1 MRRVI
6 LFVVLLTAY
15 VNVATAS
22 SIDTVYISTMSTTH
36 IRFSSELKY
45 VDLSNKVLSARIV
58 EGSKDIVAVKAKEVF
73 DFTATMSCLEADGR
87 LHTYVVTYD
96 ESPDVLIVDL
106 RRSPVRPWMTSI
118 IEPGMTGLQE
128 RIVEDKF
135 NLSDSSDVSV
145 FEALSQMERGVYHI
159 GDVEYDIRIMCENIA
174 IKDDVTYLVLSLK
187 NMSAVSYAM
196 SSPRFVIES
205 KRKTKRGLVYE
216 KQIFPKHCYG
226 EGVTAPHTA
235 SRIVYSFDKVTLAK
249 GQVFR
254 IYFYEDG
261 GPRNFVLSFG
271 IKDLRNSRCSEFEP
285 SLC

>member
-73 DFTATMSCLEADGR
+73 DFTTTMSCLEADGR
-87 LHTYVVTYD
+87 LHTYVVAYD
-96 ESPDVLIVDL
+96 ESPDVLIVDM
-106 RRSPVRPWMTSI
+106 RRSPVRPGMTSLHDKI
-118 IEPGMTGLQE
+118 T
-128 RIVEDKF
+128 EDKF
-135 NLSDSSDVSV
+135 ADRANLSDSSEVSV
-145 FEALSQMERGVYHI
+145 FEGLEQLERGIYHI

-226 EGVTAPHTA
+226 ECVTAPETE

-271 IKDLRNSRCSEFEP
+271 VKDLNRGSDV
-285 SLC
+285 

>member
-73 DFTATMSCLEADGR
+73 DFTTTMSCLEADGR
-87 LHTYVVTYD
+87 LHTYVVAYD
-96 ESPDVLIVDL
+96 ESPDVLIVDMRKPSVKL
-106 RRSPVRPWMTSI
+106 
-118 IEPGMTGLQE
+118 GMADLQE
-128 RIVEDKF
+128 HIAGDQF
-135 NLSDSSDVSV
+135 TDSTAVSV
-145 FEALSQMERGVYHI
+145 FEGLSQLERVIYHI
-159 GDVEYDIRIMCENIA
+159 GDVQYDIRIMCENIA
-174 IKDDVTYLVLSLK
+174 IKDDVTYLVL
-187 NMSAVSYAM
+187 NIENNSAVSYAM

-261 GPRNFVLSFG
+261 GPRNFVVSFG
-271 IKDLRNSRCSEFEP
+271 MKDLRNSRCSEFEP

>member
-6 LFVVLLTAY
+6 SFAVLLTAF

-58 EGSKDIVAVKAKEVF
+58 EGSKDIVAVKAKEAF
-73 DFTATMSCLEADGR
+73 EFTTTMSCLEADGR
-87 LHTYVVTYD
+87 LHTFIVAYD
-96 ESPDVLIVDL
+96 ESPEVLIVDM
-106 RRSPVRPWMTSI
+106 RRFPVRP
-118 IEPGMTGLQE
+118 GMTDLTKTGMTNMTKPK
-128 RIVEDKF
+128 IAD
-135 NLSDSSDVSV
+135 LSRWSSDVAEFLDS
-145 FEALSQMERGVYHI
+145 LEREIYHI
-159 GDVEYDIRIMCENIA
+159 GDVAYDIKVLCENVI
-174 IKDDVTYLVLSLK
+174 IQDDVTYIVLSVE
-187 NMSAVSYAM
+187 NGSAVSYSM

-216 KQIFPKHCYG
+216 KQLFLKHTSG
-226 EGVTAPHTA
+226 ESVTAPGIV
-235 SRIVYSFDKVTLAK
+235 SRMLFSFDKVTLVK

-254 IYFYEDG
+254 IYLYEDD

-271 IKDLRNSRCSEFEP
+271 MRDLR
-285 SLC
+285 

>member
-6 LFVVLLTAY
+6 LFAVLMTAFAGI
-15 VNVATAS
+15 ATAS

-73 DFTATMSCLEADGR
+73 DFTTTMSCLEADGR
-87 LHTYVVTYD
+87 LHTYVVAYD
-96 ESPDVLIVDL
+96 ESPDVLIVDMRKPSVKL
-106 RRSPVRPWMTSI
+106 
-118 IEPGMTGLQE
+118 GMADLQKH
-128 RIVEDKF
+128 IVGDQF
-135 NLSDSSDVSV
+135 TDSTAVSV
-145 FEALSQMERGVYHI
+145 FEGLSQLERGIYHI
-159 GDVEYDIRIMCENIA
+159 GDVQYDIRIMCENIA
-174 IKDDVTYLVLSLK
+174 IKDDVTYLVL
-187 NMSAVSYAM
+187 NIENNSAVSYAM

-216 KQIFPKHCYG
+216 KQIFPRHCYG

-271 IKDLRNSRCSEFEP
+271 MKDLRNSRCSEFEP

>member
-6 LFVVLLTAY
+6 LFAVVMTAFAGI
-15 VNVATAS
+15 ATAS

-73 DFTATMSCLEADGR
+73 DFTTTMSCLEADGR
-87 LHTYVVTYD
+87 LHTYVVAYD
-96 ESPDVLIVDL
+96 ESPDVLIVDMRKPSVKL
-106 RRSPVRPWMTSI
+106 
-118 IEPGMTGLQE
+118 GMTDLQE
-128 RIVEDKF
+128 HIAGDQF
-135 NLSDSSDVSV
+135 SDSTAVSV
-145 FEALSQMERGVYHI
+145 FEGLSQLERGIYHI
-159 GDVEYDIRIMCENIA
+159 GDVQYDIRIMCENIS
-174 IKDDVTYLVLSLK
+174 IKDDVTYLVL
-187 NMSAVSYAM
+187 NIENNSAVSYAM

-226 EGVTAPHTA
+226 ECVTAPETE

-271 IKDLRNSRCSEFEP
+271 MKDLRNSRCSEFEP

>member
-22 SIDTVYISTMSTTH
+22 SVDTVYISTMSTTH

-73 DFTATMSCLEADGR
+73 DFTTTMSCLEADGR
-87 LHTYVVTYD
+87 LHTYVVAYD
-96 ESPDVLIVDL
+96 ESPDLLIVDM
-106 RRSPVRPWMTSI
+106 RRSTVR
-118 IEPGMTGLQE
+118 PGMTSLQDK
-128 RIVEDKF
+128 IAEDEFKQ
-135 NLSDSSDVSV
+135 SDSSEVSV
-145 FEALSQMERGVYHI
+145 FEGLAQLERGVYHI
-159 GDVEYDIRIMCENIA
+159 GDVQYDIRIMCENLA
-174 IKDDVTYLVLSLK
+174 IKDDVTYLVLSIE
-187 NMSAVSYAM
+187 NNSAVSYAM

-226 EGVTAPHTA
+226 ECVTAPEQE

-271 IKDLRNSRCSEFEP
+271 MRDLNRAVVI
-285 SLC
+285 

>member
-73 DFTATMSCLEADGR
+73 DFTTTMSCLEADGR
-87 LHTYVVTYD
+87 LHTYVVAYD
-96 ESPDVLIVDL
+96 ESPDVLIVDMRKPSVKL
-106 RRSPVRPWMTSI
+106 
-118 IEPGMTGLQE
+118 GMADLQE
-128 RIVEDKF
+128 HIAGDQF
-135 NLSDSSDVSV
+135 TDSTAVSV
-145 FEALSQMERGVYHI
+145 FEGLSQLERGIYHI
-159 GDVEYDIRIMCENIA
+159 GDVQYDIRIMCENIA
-174 IKDDVTYLVLSLK
+174 IKDDVTYLVL
-187 NMSAVSYAM
+187 NIENNSAVSYAM

-261 GPRNFVLSFG
+261 GPRNFVVSFG
-271 IKDLRNSRCSEFEP
+271 MKDLRNSRCSEFEP

>member
-1 MRRVI
+1 MSRVI

-73 DFTATMSCLEADGR
+73 DFTTTMSCLEADGR
-87 LHTYVVTYD
+87 LHTYVVAYD
-96 ESPDVLIVDL
+96 ESPDVLIVDM
-106 RRSPVRPWMTSI
+106 RRSPVRPGMTS
-118 IEPGMTGLQE
+118 LQDK
-128 RIVEDKF
+128 IAEDEFKQ
-135 NLSDSSDVSV
+135 SDSSEVSV
-145 FEALSQMERGVYHI
+145 FEGLAQLERGIYHI
-159 GDVEYDIRIMCENIA
+159 GDVQYDIRIMCENLA
-174 IKDDVTYLVLSLK
+174 IKDDVTYLVLSIE
-187 NMSAVSYAM
+187 NNSAVSYAM

-226 EGVTAPHTA
+226 EGVTAPEKE

-261 GPRNFVLSFG
+261 GSRNFVMSFG
-271 IKDLRNSRCSEFEP
+271 MKDVR
-285 SLC
+285 

>member
-6 LFVVLLTAY
+6 LFAVLMTAFAGI
-15 VNVATAS
+15 ATAFP
-22 SIDTVYISTMSTTH
+22 IDTVYISTLSTTH

-73 DFTATMSCLEADGR
+73 DFTTTMSCLEADGR
-87 LHTYVVTYD
+87 LHTYVVAYD
-96 ESPDVLIVDL
+96 ESPDVLIVDM
-106 RRSPVRPWMTSI
+106 RRSPVRPGMTSLHDKI
-118 IEPGMTGLQE
+118 A
-128 RIVEDKF
+128 EDECKQ
-135 NLSDSSDVSV
+135 SDSSEVSV
-145 FEALSQMERGVYHI
+145 FEGLALLERGIYHI

-226 EGVTAPHTA
+226 ECVTAPETE

-271 IKDLRNSRCSEFEP
+271 VKDINMTI
-285 SLC
+285 

>member
-6 LFVVLLTAY
+6 LFAVLLTAL

-58 EGSKDIVAVKAKEVF
+58 EGSKDIVAVKAKEAF
-73 DFTATMSCLEADGR
+73 EFTTTMSCLEADGR
-87 LHTYVVTYD
+87 LHTFIVAYD
-96 ESPDVLIVDL
+96 ASPEVLIVDM
-106 RRSPVRPWMTSI
+106 RRSPVRP
-118 IEPGMTGLQE
+118 GMTDLTKTGMTDMTKPRVTDLVQE
-128 RIVEDKF
+128 DLDQKVGV
-135 NLSDSSDVSV
+135 SDT
-145 FEALSQMERGVYHI
+145 LEREIYHI
-159 GDVEYDIRIMCENIA
+159 GDVAYDIKVLCENVI
-174 IKDDVTYLVLSLK
+174 IKDDVTYIVLSIE
-187 NMSAVSYAM
+187 NSSAVSYSM

-216 KQIFPKHCYG
+216 KQLFPKHTSG
-226 EGVTAPHTA
+226 ETVTAPGTV
-235 SRIVYSFDKVTLAK
+235 SRMEFSFDKVTLVK

-254 IYFYEDG
+254 IYLYEDG

-271 IKDLRNSRCSEFEP
+271 VKDF
-285 SLC
+285 

>member
-6 LFVVLLTAY
+6 LFAVLLTAF

-58 EGSKDIVAVKAKEVF
+58 EGSKDIVAVKAKGAFE
-73 DFTATMSCLEADGR
+73 FTTTMSCLEADGR
-87 LHTYVVTYD
+87 LHTFIVAYD
-96 ESPDVLIVDL
+96 ASPEVLIVDM
-106 RRSPVRPWMTSI
+106 RRSPVRP
-118 IEPGMTGLQE
+118 GMTDLTKTGMTDMTKPE
-128 RIVEDKF
+128 IAD
-135 NLSDSSDVSV
+135 LSRWSSDVAEFLDS
-145 FEALSQMERGVYHI
+145 LEREIYHI
-159 GDVEYDIRIMCENIA
+159 GDVAYDIKVLCENVI
-174 IKDDVTYLVLSLK
+174 IQDDVTYIVLSVE
-187 NMSAVSYAM
+187 NGSAVSYSM

-216 KQIFPKHCYG
+216 KQLFPKHTSG
-226 EGVTAPHTA
+226 KSVIAPGSV
-235 SRIVYSFDKVTLAK
+235 SRMVFCFDKVTLVK

-254 IYFYEDG
+254 IYLYEDG

-271 IKDLRNSRCSEFEP
+271 VRDLR
-285 SLC
+285 